1 MYKKAEETKM
11 KNELSEYKYIT
22 NDFYQNVK
30 EIIEQSRKRI
40 YRNIASEILVAY
52 WQIGKMIVEKQ
63 GGDTRAEYGSGLVK
77 ELSIQMTKDFGPGYN
92 ERSLRFMRQF
102 YMLFPIYF

>member
-1 MYKKAEETKM
+1 M

-52 WQIGKMIVEKQ
+52 WQIG
-63 GGDTRAEYGSGLVK
+63 R
-77 ELSIQMTKDFGPGYN
+77 
-92 ERSLRFMRQF
+92 
-102 YMLFPIYF
+102 

>member
-1 MYKKAEETKM
+1 
-11 KNELSEYKYIT
+11 
-22 NDFYQNVK
+22 
-30 EIIEQSRKRI
+30 
-40 YRNIASEILVAY
+40 
-52 WQIGKMIVEKQ
+52 MIVEKQ

-102 YMLFPIYF
+102 YMLFPIWSAVRSELSWTHYKLLLKIDDEKARNFYIKESIDISDGTILVTTPFN